1 MKEGKKVTED
11 LKAWVLKVLQ
21 VHEDYQVNI
30 LYTRRGVKINILLL
44 GPPGED
50 GIGLPGR
57 PGDRGEPGR
66 QGIFEE

>member
-1 MKEGKKVTED
+1 MKEGKKVTGD
-11 LKAWVLKVLQ
+11 LKAWVLKVRQ
-21 VHEDYQVNI
+21 VHAAHQVNI
-30 LYTRRGVKINILLL
+30 LHTRRSVKTNIMLL

-66 QGIFEE
+66 QGISKD